1 MRTVTLWHDLLAEAR
16 SGAMLRRSP
25 VHGERHWR
33 AVAAIGIGLHQQ
45 CAAIDPQDMLAFG
58 MLHDCRREDEHSD
71 PDHGPRAADALA
83 GSRPLAAL
91 LDPAQRDVVLH
102 ACRIHTSARS
112 LGPEADRSCAACL
125 DADRF
130 TLRRVGT
137 EPKRRFFSLAYDEAS
152 FRAWVRQGDLLTDD
166 PPEWETLIASVAAR
180 A

>member
-1 MRTVTLWHDLLAEAR
+1 MDPELWHDLLAEAR

-33 AVAAIGIGLHQQ
+33 SVAAIGLGLRQH
-45 CAAIDPQDMLAFG
+45 CPAIDPQIMLAFG

-83 GSRPLAAL
+83 DSKALAAL
-91 LDPAQRDVVLH
+91 LDARQREIVLR
-102 ACRIHTSARS
+102 ACRIHTSSPS
-112 LGPEADRSCAACL
+112 LGGDADRSCAACL

-137 EPKRRFFSLAYDEAS
+137 EPERRYFSLDYDDAA
-152 FRAWVRQGDLLTDD
+152 FGAWVGEGDRLTDD
-166 PPEWETLIASVAAR
+166 PPAWDKLIASLAAGT
-180 A
+180 